1 MTAPISRRAGVEP
14 SVPPVAAVA
23 EPSDTRFRISPAWG
37 SLSVAVLMLGTV
49 ALLAARSARNAR
61 AAGNQA
67 VAANQT
73 AAAGAAAAAG
83 PAAPV
88 KPVLAAELR
97 APTPTAPVVS
107 ASPQPSTEEPT
118 KQVAPVDVPKSKP
131 LDVEALPPA
140 TSAPPGLYLRV
151 GLGWS
156 CPEMLTFGRQFLA
169 VGMADS
175 KVVQLK
181 SRACALVRGPYAA
194 DVVQQ
199 RRKEHNDRHIRGLDT
214 AVVVD
219 GSDFDK
225 WLPLT
230 PGQPPPP

>member
-1 MTAPISRRAGVEP
+1 M
-14 SVPPVAAVA
+14 PPVAAAVG
-23 EPSDTRFRISPAWG
+23 PKDSGFRISPAWG
-37 SLSVAVLMLGTV
+37 SLAMALLMLGTV
-49 ALLAARSARNAR
+49 ALLAARAARNAR
-61 AAGNQA
+61 AAASQ
-67 VAANQT
+67 
-73 AAAGAAAAAG
+73 AAASKPAAAAAQIAQ
-83 PAAPV
+83 AAP
-88 KPVLAAELR
+88 
-97 APTPTAPVVS
+97 APVAPVAS
-107 ASPQPSTEEPT
+107 ASPQPPAAEPPV
-118 KQVAPVDVPKSKP
+118 QVAPVEIAKSKP
-131 LDVEALPPA
+131 LPIEALPQAP
-140 TSAPPGLYLRV
+140 SASGLYLRV

-169 VGMADS
+169 AGMADS

-225 WLPLT
+225 WLLGSP
-230 PGQPPPP
+230 